1 MQLLREY
8 FTRHKLPFLAAA
20 LCVGCEAFCDLLGP
34 TLMAGVINEGIEKG
48 ALSGVLFYGARMG
61 LVTLLGAC
69 FAVVRCILACR
80 VSQRIG
86 ADLRHDLFSKIMRFA
101 ESSTDA
107 IESGSLITRMTNDTA
122 QVTQFAGGIMRVF
135 LKAPIVCMGSIV
147 LATMQNVRL
156 SIVIYCVAI
165 VICGIVV
172 LSMKWSYPRYA
183 SLQKAVDRMNA
194 VVQEYL
200 GGIRL
205 VKAFGTADTE
215 SERFGGANEAL
226 YTQGVSAQMI
236 ITWAAPVVTLV
247 VGVGTALAIL
257 VGSRLFINQRILPGN
272 ISAFTIYMAQMLNSL
287 LMITNI
293 FNAFVRTR
301 ASTARISEA
310 FACADDFPADETVST
325 VRHESWTDD
334 VDKAGCGISFDRVTF
349 TYPGGSGVPAIDAL
363 SFSVQGGESLAIIG
377 PTGSGKSTICWLLL
391 RFYDVD
397 SGMITLGGR
406 PVRSLP
412 PGTVRSL
419 VAIVPQRPMLFSGA
433 VSENI
438 RWGDPGATAS
448 AVRNA
453 ADQAQAT
460 GFIMAMQDGFESA
473 LSSGGVNISG
483 GQKQRISIARGLIK
497 NAPVLILDD
506 ATSAL
511 DAITEAK
518 VRDALAGLRANRT
531 VVTVT
536 QRCTTAMYSD
546 KILVME
552 NGRSVGFGTH
562 ATLLE
567 RCETYAAIYRSQVD
581 AGRRAD
587 GGQTE

>member
-1 MQLLREY
+1 MQMQLLRVY
-8 FTRHKLPFLAAA
+8 FARYKLPFLAAA
-20 LCVGCEAFCDLLGP
+20 ACVGCEAFCDLLGP
-34 TLMAGVINEGIEKG
+34 TLMARVINEGIEKG
-48 ALSGVLFYGARMG
+48 ALSGVLLYGARMG

-69 FAVVRCILACR
+69 FAVTRCVLANR

-86 ADLRHDLFSKIMRFA
+86 ADLRHDLFAKIMRFA
-101 ESSTDA
+101 ESSADK

-135 LKAPIVCMGSIV
+135 LKAPIVCVGSIV
-147 LATMQNVRL
+147 LATAQNVRL
-156 SIVIYCVAI
+156 SIVIYGVAI

-183 SLQKAVDRMNA
+183 NLQKAVDRMNA

-200 GGIRL
+200 AGIRL

-215 SERFGGANEAL
+215 SERFGGANDAM
-226 YTQGVSAQMI
+226 YAQGVSSQMI
-236 ITWAAPVVTLV
+236 ITWAAPVVTFV
-247 VGVGTALAIL
+247 VGIGTALAIYF
-257 VGSRLFINQRILPGN
+257 GSQLFIGQQILPGN

-301 ASTARISEA
+301 ASTARISEVL
-310 FACADDFPADETVST
+310 ACEDDFPAGDAVLPVQDGTLS
-325 VRHESWTDD
+325 DN
-334 VDKAGCGISFDRVTF
+334 GISFDNVTF
-349 TYPGGSGVPAIDAL
+349 TYPGGSGVPAIQAL
-363 SFSVQGGESLAIIG
+363 SFAVSSGESLAVIG

-391 RFYDVD
+391 RFYDAD
-397 SGMITLGGR
+397 SGTIALGGR
-406 PVRSLP
+406 PIQSLPLEAVRSQ
-412 PGTVRSL
+412 
-419 VAIVPQRPMLFSGA
+419 VAIVPQRPMLFSGTVA
-433 VSENI
+433 ENI
-438 RWGDPGATAS
+438 RWGDPGAADG
-448 AVRNA
+448 AVRDA
-453 ADQAQAT
+453 AHKAQAE
-460 GFIMAMQDGFESA
+460 GFIMAMEDGFESA
-473 LSSGGVNISG
+473 LASAGVNISG

-497 NAPVLILDD
+497 KASLLILDD

-518 VRDALAGLRANRT
+518 VRDALAGLGAHQT

-562 ATLLE
+562 AELLAG
-567 RCETYAAIYRSQVD
+567 CETYAAIYRSQVD
-581 AGRRAD
+581 AGRGAD
-587 GGQTE
+587 GGQAE